1 MVNTVKRIEKLRKI
15 YGRKLERESG
25 RATEMEAK
33 KSRLTFHRNWSL
45 GYFTGRADVLADICD
60 DLDELLEFIKDE
72 SEDMISK
79 KDVLAI
85 IQPRY
90 KSAKPGS
97 MDQQHLCSIMDCIRK
112 LPAGTVIK
120 TEKRG

>member
-1 MVNTVKRIEKLRKI
+1 MNNAVKRIEKLRKS
-15 YGRKLERESG
+15 YDRKLERESG

-45 GYFTGRADVLADICD
+45 GYFSGRSDLLADICD
-60 DLDELLEFIKDE
+60 DLDELLESMKDE

-90 KSAKPGS
+90 NSAKPGT
-97 MDQQHLCSIMDCIRK
+97 MDQQHLYSIMDCIRK
-112 LPAGTVIK
+112 LPAKAVAK
-120 TEKRG
+120 TEKKG